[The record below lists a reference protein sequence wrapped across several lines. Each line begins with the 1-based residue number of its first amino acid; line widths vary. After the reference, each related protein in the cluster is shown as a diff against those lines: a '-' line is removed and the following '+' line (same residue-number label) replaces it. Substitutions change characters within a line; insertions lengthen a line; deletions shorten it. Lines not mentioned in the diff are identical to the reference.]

1 MPQNVRVNTTELSNN
16 STFYWDPPV
25 GGEEGVEAYEIVW
38 RSTASPFWTD
48 LIDVGL
54 VNEATIDLSK
64 DNVVFG
70 IRSRSADGF
79 RGVAVFPFPIA

>member
-16 STFYWDPPV
+16 STFYWDPPTS
-25 GGEEGVEAYEIVW
+25 GEEEVEAYEVVW
-38 RSTASPFWTD
+38 RATTSPFWTD
-48 LIDVGL
+48 VIDVGS
-54 VNEATIDLSK
+54 VNQVTLDISK

-70 IRSRSADGF
+70 IRARSVEGF